1 VELTEIKWSILKAVP
16 LWEGSDFGPR
26 LISGHWVMRF
36 AILQV
41 RILRKNV
48 FMMRTKEI
56 FVVYAIYLA
65 VQERVE
71 PFF

>member
-41 RILRKNV
+41 RRVKKNV
-48 FMMRTKEI
+48 FMMKIKEI
-56 FVVYAIYLA
+56 FVAYVNCL
-65 VQERVE
+65 VVRG
-71 PFF
+71 